1 MNQRDIKND
10 SLHKYGCYFF
20 DLLYIANGGEFNQEE
35 VLTYYNVAVAN
46 KYLTQDCFVLDPA
59 AILKLV
65 NGKDYFIKK
74 TTDFDENADHI
85 IGYFYYKEAGT
96 HHFVVLNKDKTL
108 KYDSLVNSR
117 TYNKGEIES
126 YRLVYEK
133 R

>member
-20 DLLYIANGGEFNQEE
+20 DLLYIANGGELDQEE
-35 VLTYYNVAVAN
+35 VLAYYNIAVVN
-46 KYLTQDCFVLDPA
+46 GYLTKDCFVLDPA

-65 NGKDYFIKK
+65 NGKDYYIKK

-85 IGYFYYKEAGT
+85 IGYFYYKEADT

-117 TYNKGEIES
+117 TFKHGKIES